1 MTDQELKRR
10 PRFVAPELD
19 QREATDRGAM
29 QGRQVGVVGLVARV
43 GGLAELFGGEGVDNA
58 GLEAGGGEGVLDRA
72 VVATGAFDGDQEVF
86 QVVVVDRLAE
96 SIDGGV
102 EGRPVVCE
110 GRRSHEH
117 VAIEIGEHP
126 LGPGLG
132 AIDRDDAEV
141 LGPNFLDARV
151 KRAARLLKNV
161 RASRAGALARVRTGH
176 QNCLRTGVRAAPI
189 LSAAVWMSVLLLRKP
204 TYQGSGVNGTSLSR
218 KVNGTLGFS
227 PGRGVGAGVGTP
239 WGDVSWPVV
248 RCDRGGRQRGGRRSR
263 PRWSA
268 TGPPACSR
276 RRTPPRPRTPPASAP
291 PL

>member
-204 TYQGSGVNGTSLSR
+204 TYQGSGVFY
-218 KVNGTLGFS
+218 K
-227 PGRGVGAGVGTP
+227 
-239 WGDVSWPVV
+239 D
-248 RCDRGGRQRGGRRSR
+248 SR
-263 PRWSA
+263 PLFLSLFLSFSFHPLVSC
-268 TGPPACSR
+268 GPYFFR
-276 RRTPPRPRTPPASAP
+276 V
-291 PL
+291 

>member
-204 TYQGSGVNGTSLSR
+204 TYQGSGVFI
-218 KVNGTLGFS
+218 K
-227 PGRGVGAGVGTP
+227 
-239 WGDVSWPVV
+239 D
-248 RCDRGGRQRGGRRSR
+248 SR
-263 PRWSA
+263 PLCWS
-268 TGPPACSR
+268 TGAVFR
-276 RRTPPRPRTPPASAP
+276 SAALIEAADFEHQCP
-291 PL
+291 FPY